1 MNLFF
6 LAALLSDLKLNFEPE
21 LCFAGIKRERSFSQ
35 KKKMLLVS
43 AGWWTI
49 SILVKDT
56 IGGL

>member
-21 LCFAGIKRERSFSQ
+21 LCFAGIKRERSFSL
-35 KKKMLLVS
+35 KKMLLVS